1 MRLRLALEALS
12 SEAVALAPAILEA
25 GRVGRDAASSSSES
39 ELESDVLVSDSV
51 SDSDSL
57 AGLEFQ
63 GCSGACVPAVMSAE
77 NVPLAASPVF
87 EDDAGALLLDA

>member
-25 GRVGRDAASSSSES
+25 GRVGRDAASSSES

-51 SDSDSL
+51 SDPDSL

-77 NVPLAASPVF
+77 NAPLAASPVF

>member
-12 SEAVALAPAILEA
+12 SEAVAFAPAILEA
-25 GRVGRDAASSSSES
+25 GRVGRDAASSSES

-57 AGLEFQ
+57 GLEFQ

-77 NVPLAASPVF
+77 NAPLAASPVF